1 MMNKTLVF
9 IVLSSLII
17 SSCYRVPN
25 KINPKI
31 ATPVSETFIKTLS
44 NPFQPLSVEEKKQD
58 WGKEYT
64 IGLAFAKKMDLY
76 QAIFNLKRAEILI
89 PNEEE
94 LRKQEIQYYII
105 LSYYLGKK
113 YLEVTTTFEDSS
125 LPTVDQSFPAFH
137 DLLVILYQSY
147 TELNENEKADRIKE
161 VIEKNFPESHEQI
174 ILSQALIDA
183 DIEKIKSLSTN
194 PTYKYL
200 SPFLCTYQS
209 KKKSIPMS
217 QALNAIF
224 PGSGYLYLGQKRSA
238 LTSILLNGAFIYAS
252 YEFFHR
258 GYIGAGI
265 ITASFEAGWYFG
277 GIYGA
282 GECAKFYNER
292 IYDEE
297 AKKLMGSKQMY
308 PVFMLRYAF

>member
-1 MMNKTLVF
+1 MTNKILIF
-9 IVLSSLII
+9 IVFSSFIV

-44 NPFQPLSVEEKKQD
+44 HPFSPLTPEEKNQD
-58 WGKEYT
+58 WGREYT

-76 QAIFNLKRAEILI
+76 QAICNFKRAEILI
-89 PNEEE
+89 PTENE

-113 YLEVTTTFEDSS
+113 HLEVTTIFEDSS

-137 DLLVILYQSY
+137 DLLIILYQSY
-147 TELNENEKADRIKE
+147 TELCEEEKAERIKE

-183 DIEKIKSLSTN
+183 DINKIKSLSTN

-200 SPFLCTYQS
+200 SPFLCKYES
-209 KKKSIPMS
+209 KKKSIPTA
-217 QALNAIF
+217 QALNAII
-224 PGSGYLYLGQKRSA
+224 PGAGYLYLGQKRSA
-238 LTSILLNGAFIYAS
+238 LTSLLLNGAFIYAS

-258 GYIGAGI
+258 GYIGAGV
-265 ITASFEAGWYFG
+265 ITTSFEAGWYFG

-292 IYDEE
+292 LYDEE
-297 AKKLMGSKQMY
+297 ATKLMGSKQMY
-308 PVFMLRYAF
+308 PIFMLRYAF